1 MGKAMKRT
9 AIYLRVSTQDQTTAN
24 QEHELRQAAERAGW
38 QVAKVYKDH
47 GISGAK
53 GRNGRPAFT
62 VPGRHQAPIRHRD
75 GLERRPPG
83 PQPERSC
90 GFPVGI
96 DLFLHQQGLDTTT
109 PAGKAMFQMLGV
121 FAEFE
126 RSIIQ
131 ERVRAG
137 LQRAKRE
144 GKRLG
149 RPPIADKLAE
159 RIRTA
164 LAGGMSVRKTA
175 AKFDVNP
182 STVQRIAR
190 TFGDAEGASVA
201 A

>member
-1 MGKAMKRT
+1 LPA
-9 AIYLRVSTQDQTTAN
+9 ST
-24 QEHELRQAAERAGW
+24 R
-38 QVAKVYKDH
+38 
-47 GISGAK
+47 S
-53 GRNGRPAFT
+53 
-62 VPGRHQAPIRHRD
+62 VP
-75 GLERRPPG
+75 
-83 PQPERSC
+83 S
-90 GFPVGI
+90 
-96 DLFLHQQGLDTTT
+96 TT
-109 PAGKAMFQMLGV
+109 PAGKAMFQMLVV

-137 LQRAKRE
+137 LQRGKRE

-159 RIRTA
+159 RIRAA

-190 TFGDAEGASVA
+190 PFVASVA
-201 A
+201 GAA

>member
-1 MGKAMKRT
+1 M
-9 AIYLRVSTQDQTTAN
+9 Y
-24 QEHELRQAAERAGW
+24 
-38 QVAKVYKDH
+38 AKTLSKCSVE
-47 GISGAK
+47 S
-53 GRNGRPAFT
+53 
-62 VPGRHQAPIRHRD
+62 
-75 GLERRPPG
+75 
-83 PQPERSC
+83 
-90 GFPVGI
+90 
-96 DLFLHQQGLDTTT
+96 
-109 PAGKAMFQMLGV
+109 MLGI

-159 RIRTA
+159 RIRAA

-182 STVQRIAR
+182 STVQRVAHP
-190 TFGDAEGASVA
+190 FEGADNASVA
-201 A
+201 GAA